1 MDPVKEKLWT
11 ELPVLCWHLIATITK
26 IDHKDKTMT
35 NLHDNRLI
43 NSEYGKE
50 KAKAN
55 ETSSV
60 HLKKK
65 SNKT

>member
-1 MDPVKEKLWT
+1 
-11 ELPVLCWHLIATITK
+11 
-26 IDHKDKTMT
+26 MT